1 MLGGA
6 GCHLAALFIWQVGGC
21 FVVILDLTSAVRSR
35 QVDAVGPDLGFFC
48 ACCLCVEVSKQAM
61 FKLLHIDVSF
71 TL

>member
-1 MLGGA
+1 MG
-6 GCHLAALFIWQVGGC
+6 
-21 FVVILDLTSAVRSR
+21 ILDLTATVSGGQADPMVL
-35 QVDAVGPDLGFFC
+35 DLGVLS